1 MHGSY
6 ETNLSAASSADDLLE
21 VDRAMRA
28 ARETAFQ
35 AGKLS
40 DSLWSLLLAIASHN
54 DGLSFTQ
61 IAEDEAQS
69 LGRSTLMRC
78 LALLEERGLITG
90 SIQGPA
96 ALLTHVSAAAKG
108 RLLIASVLGD
118 AQSRLRAS
126 QG

>member
-6 ETNLSAASSADDLLE
+6 DTDLTGASRADDLIE
-21 VDRAMRA
+21 IDRAMRT
-28 ARETAFQ
+28 AREAAFK
-35 AGKLS
+35 AGSLS
-40 DSLWSLLLAIASHN
+40 DSLWSLLLAIAAHD
-54 DGLSFTQ
+54 DGLSFNQ
-61 IAEDEAQS
+61 IAEGAAQS

-108 RLLIASVLGD
+108 RLLIGSVLAD